1 MPGPSDAQDAVEN
14 FRIAMKYQD
23 AQASA
28 QVVRAYAP
36 VYTRLE
42 RDTRALVGIAQTR
55 GLKPWQVMRMER
67 LKDLERQFLAN
78 TSRFATQAGSIIT
91 DSQLVAVGL
100 GRDGALEAA
109 SAGLPRGVTMENMAN
124 LGLGWNQLPDDAFQ
138 NFVGISADGA
148 PLANLLEPLG
158 PQAVLGV
165 REQIG
170 TGIALGKG
178 PRETANLVRTA
189 AGIPLSRA
197 LLITRTETNR
207 AFRGATRLSYQT
219 NSQVVKGYRRHADK
233 SERTCMA
240 CIALDGTLYSLYEPL
255 NEHPNGRCALVPEVL
270 DYKDLGLD
278 IPPEPRPSGAQDW
291 FIDQS
296 DDVQRRMLGATRYR
310 AWEAGELQFPNLV
323 EIQTNPVWGDMATV
337 ASVRNTMVGQ
347 DVIGQSVQIPL
358 TEWIQVQDLMNPLGK
373 IPSVSKAATPAAK
386 RAQRAIDKVKAGQ
399 PRQVKPKPNPYT
411 EVAEE
416 FDKVTMP
423 DPKSGSDGV
432 GIVNENKE
440 ALVARGES
448 HKELVDAVNAW
459 SAGGNSTHREGAAF
473 WSKGEINTK
482 TWTANNFTQTHQL
495 HGARIAEAASTAPEM
510 PFPTFR
516 GIKLRTGGQKWDN
529 DAQGWVMKDDEITG
543 MFKPGQRF
551 DQHISSFSTD
561 GDLAKTFAN
570 AHPEDAT
577 GLVFEL
583 ESGAR
588 GLNVEGISTYVGEQ
602 ERIVSG
608 TFEVVGVRVERVS
621 TYAAPS
627 WRPDVGA
634 SWREQVH
641 VSLRQVNT
649 IVQEVK

>member
-1 MPGPSDAQDAVEN
+1 MPGPSDAQDAVEA
-14 FRIAMKYQD
+14 FRARIIQQGD
-23 AQASA
+23 FASGMMV
-28 QVVRAYAP
+28 QAYAP

-100 GRDGALEAA
+100 GRDGALQATT
-109 SAGLPRGVTMENMAN
+109 AGLPRGVTMNNIAN
-124 LGLGWNQLPDDAFQ
+124 LGLGWNQLPDDALQ

-148 PLANLLEPLG
+148 PLGDLLEPLG

-207 AFRGATRLSYQT
+207 AFREATRLSYQT
-219 NSQVVKGYRRHADK
+219 NSQVVKGYRRHADQ
-233 SERTCMA
+233 SSRTCMA

-255 NEHPNGRCALVPEVL
+255 NEHPNGRCALVPDVL

-278 IPPEPRPSGAQDW
+278 IPPEARPPGAQDW

-296 DDVQRRMLGATRYR
+296 PDVQRQMLGATRYR
-310 AWEAGELQFPNLV
+310 AWEAGELQLPSLV
-323 EIQTNPVWGDMATV
+323 EIQSNPIWGNMATV
-337 ASVRNTMVGQ
+337 APIRSTMVGQ

-386 RAQRAIDKVKAGQ
+386 RAQRVIDKVKSGT
-399 PRQVKPKPNPYT
+399 PKQVKPKPNPYT

-416 FDKVTMP
+416 LDKVTMP
-423 DPKSGSDGV
+423 DPKSGFEGEKFV
-432 GIVNENKE
+432 KE
-440 ALVARGES
+440 VTQEEFKARGQS
-448 HKELVDAVNAW
+448 HKELVNAVNNW
-459 SAGGNSTHREGAAF
+459 SSGGNRTHRQGAEF
-473 WSKGEINTK
+473 WRKGEIDTK
-482 TWTANNFTQTHQL
+482 TWKASGMIQENHL

-516 GIKLRTGGQKWDN
+516 GIKLSKTTQKWDE
-529 DAQGWVMKDDEITG
+529 DVQGFVMKDDGIVD

-551 DQHISSFSTD
+551 DQPISSFSTNFE
-561 GDLAKTFAN
+561 ASKPFAI
-570 AHPEDAT
+570 ATPDEAT
-577 GLVFEL
+577 GVMFEL
-583 ESGAR
+583 ETGAR
-588 GLNVEGISTYVGEQ
+588 GLNIEGISTYVGEQ

-608 TFEVVGVRVERVS
+608 TFEVLGVRVERVPWGPN
-621 TYAAPS
+621 T
-627 WRPDVGA
+627 
-634 SWREQVH
+634 RERVH
-641 VSLRQVNT
+641 VSIRQVNT
-649 IVQEVK
+649 IVQEGT

>member
-1 MPGPSDAQDAVEN
+1 MSGPSDAQDAVEN

-42 RDTRALVGIAQTR
+42 RDTRALVGIAQTS

-78 TSRFATQAGSIIT
+78 SRRFATQAGSIIT

-100 GRDGALEAA
+100 GRDGALQATT
-109 SAGLPRGVTMENMAN
+109 AGLPNGVTMQNMAN

-158 PQAVLGV
+158 PQAITGV

-178 PRETANLVRTA
+178 PRETAKLVTTA

-207 AFRGATRLSYQT
+207 AFREATRLSYQT

-255 NEHPNGRCALVPEVL
+255 NEHPNGRCALVPDVL

-278 IPPEPRPSGAQDW
+278 IPPEARPDGAQDW

-296 DDVQRRMLGATRYR
+296 PDVQRQMLGATRYR
-310 AWEAGELQFPNLV
+310 AWEAGELQLPSLV
-323 EIQTNPVWGDMATV
+323 EIQSNPIWGNMATV
-337 ASVRNTMVGQ
+337 APIRNTMVGQ

-358 TEWIQVQDLMNPLGK
+358 KDWIAVQDLMNPLGK

-386 RAQRAIDKVKAGQ
+386 RAQRVIDKVKSGT
-399 PRQVKPKPNPYT
+399 PKQVKPKPNPYT
-411 EVAEE
+411 EVA
-416 FDKVTMP
+416 DDLNKVQLP
-423 DPKSGSDGV
+423 LPGSGLEG
-432 GIVNENKE
+432 ENFVKE
-440 ALVARGES
+440 TQRIFANRGDS
-448 HKELVDAVNAW
+448 HKEIVQAVDSW
-459 SAGGNSTHREGAAF
+459 SKGGNPQFREGAEF
-473 WSKGEINTK
+473 WRKGQINTK
-482 TWTANNFTQTHQL
+482 TWEAKSMVQERQL
-495 HGARIAEAASTAPEM
+495 GGARIAEAASTAPEM
-510 PFPTFR
+510 PFPTVR
-516 GIKLRTGGQKWDN
+516 GIHLSKTKQKWDADIQHFVMEN
-529 DAQGWVMKDDEITG
+529 DDIVN

-551 DQHISSFSTD
+551 DQHISSFSTSTEKSKQFAIIGPDD
-561 GDLAKTFAN
+561 G
-570 AHPEDAT
+570 T
-577 GLVFEL
+577 GVMFEL
-583 ESGAR
+583 EAGAR
-588 GLNVEGISTYVGEQ
+588 GLNVEGISTYIGEQ

-608 TFEVVGVRVERVS
+608 TFEVLGVRVERV
-621 TYAAPS
+621 P
-627 WRPDVGA
+627 WA
-634 SWREQVH
+634 SRTREQVH
-641 VSLRQVNT
+641 VSIRQVNT
-649 IVQEVK
+649 IVQEGT